1 MSEKQVDLFLDQL
14 ADAPVK
20 DERALMEF
28 PFFSLQK
35 RPRMTPFV
43 FDDGTVKIE
52 IQPGH
57 KGIATIWDK
66 DILIYLTSLVNERI
80 EHGQFDADA
89 PVSVQDRTIK
99 FSAYDFL
106 KVTGRSS
113 GKRAYELFLDA
124 LDRLRSTNILT
135 NITAGDERERRGF
148 GWIED
153 WRVIE
158 RTNRNGQRVMG
169 AVEVTMNRW
178 MFNAIVKDR
187 RVLTINRDYF
197 RLSKGL
203 ERRLY
208 ELARKHVG
216 RQPEWYIGIKR
227 LAEKCGSIDTERKF
241 KFRINEICE
250 AGTIP
255 DYHVE
260 IVDPAEVSTPFKTKG
275 KQALVR
281 FQPKF
286 DDLAVPDVPN
296 LSDLTVSH
304 SVLTEIKH
312 ANPEYDIQYILD
324 AWREWAAR
332 KDDPVKSANA
342 AFRAFAKKYI
352 EANPIW

>member
-1 MSEKQVDLFLDQL
+1 MTDKQVDLFLDQL

-43 FDDGTVKIE
+43 FDDGTVRIE
-52 IQPGH
+52 IQPGP

-80 EHGQFDADA
+80 EYGGD
-89 PVSVQDRTIK
+89 PDRTIT
-99 FSAYDFL
+99 FSAHDFL
-106 KVTGRSS
+106 KVTGRGT
-113 GKRAYELFLDA
+113 GKRAYELFFDA
-124 LDRLRSTNILT
+124 LLRLRSTNILT
-135 NITAGDERERRGF
+135 NVEAAGERERRGF

-158 RTNRNGQRVMG
+158 RTNRNGERVMG
-169 AVEVTMNRW
+169 AVEVTLNRW

-187 RVLTINRDYF
+187 RVLTINREYF

-216 RQPEWYIGIKR
+216 RQPEWYIGIRR
-227 LAEKCGSIDTERKF
+227 LAEKCGSIDTTRKF
-241 KFRINEICE
+241 KFRLNEISE
-250 AGTIP
+250 ANTIP
-255 DYHVE
+255 DYHLA
-260 IVDPAEVSTPFKTKG
+260 IVDPAEINTPFKPKG
-275 KQALVR
+275 NQALVR
-281 FQPKF
+281 FRPKF
-286 DDLAVPDVPN
+286 DVMDVPEVPIRN
-296 LSDLTVSH
+296 DLQVSH
-304 SVLTEIKH
+304 AMMVKVKH
-312 ANPEYDIQYILD
+312 RHPEYDVNYMVET
-324 AWREWAAR
+324 WRKWASG
-332 KDDPVKSANA
+332 KDQRVKNPDA
-342 AFRAFAKKYI
+342 AFSAFSDKYV

>member
-1 MSEKQVDLFLDQL
+1 MSDKQVDLFLDQL

-35 RPRMTPFV
+35 RPRKTPFV
-43 FDDGTVKIE
+43 FDDGTVRIE
-52 IQPGH
+52 IQPGP

-80 EHGQFDADA
+80 ERGTDA
-89 PVSVQDRTIK
+89 DRTIQ
-99 FSAYDFL
+99 FSAHDFL
-106 KVTGRSS
+106 KVTGRGT

-124 LDRLRSTNILT
+124 LLRLRSTNIMT
-135 NITAGDERERRGF
+135 NVESAGERERRGF

-158 RTNRNGQRVMG
+158 RKNRNGDRVMG
-169 AVEVTMNRW
+169 AVEVTLNRW

-216 RQPEWYIGIKR
+216 RQPEWYIGVKR
-227 LAEKCGSIDTERKF
+227 LAEKCGSIGTERKF
-241 KFRINEICE
+241 KFRINEISE
-250 AGTIP
+250 LDTIP
-255 DYHVE
+255 DYHME
-260 IVDPAEVSTPFKTKG
+260 IVAPSEVSTPFKTKG

-281 FQPKF
+281 FRPKF
-286 DDLAVPDVPN
+286 DVVDVPDVPN
-296 LSDLTVSH
+296 RFDLAVSH
-304 SVLTEIKH
+304 ATMMKVKH
-312 ANPEYDIQYILD
+312 KHPEYDIGYILET
-324 AWREWAAR
+324 WQEWAAS
-332 KDDPVKSANA
+332 KDQPVKNANSA
-342 AFRAFAKKYI
+342 FIAFANTYVQ
-352 EANPIW
+352 ANPLY

>member
-1 MSEKQVDLFLDQL
+1 MSDKQVDLFLDQL

-35 RPRMTPFV
+35 RPRKTPFV
-43 FDDGTVKIE
+43 FDDGNVRIE
-52 IQPGH
+52 IQPGP

-66 DILIYLTSLVNERI
+66 DILIYLTSLVNERL
-80 EHGQFDADA
+80 EHGSDT
-89 PVSVQDRTIK
+89 DRTIQ
-99 FSAYDFL
+99 FSAHDFL
-106 KVTGRSS
+106 KVTGRST

-124 LDRLRSTNILT
+124 LHRLRSTNILT
-135 NITAGDERERRGF
+135 NVEAGGERERRGF

-158 RTNRNGQRVMG
+158 RTNRRGDRVMG
-169 AVEVTMNRW
+169 AVEVTLNRW

-197 RLSKGL
+197 RLTKGL

-250 AGTIP
+250 QGTIP
-255 DYHVE
+255 DYNIE
-260 IVDPAEVSTPFKTKG
+260 IVDPDQASTPFKTKG

-281 FQPKF
+281 FSPKF
-286 DDLAVPDVPN
+286 DVFDVPEVPN
-296 LSDLTVSH
+296 KPSFEVSH
-304 SVLTEIKH
+304 AMMHQVRNEL
-312 ANPEYDIQYILD
+312 PGYDVEYIRGV
-324 AWREWAAR
+324 WRVWAAN
-332 KDDPVKSANA
+332 KGETVKNQDA
-342 AFRAFAKKYI
+342 AFKAFARKYA
-352 EANPIW
+352 EANPLW

>member
-1 MSEKQVDLFLDQL
+1 MAGNQVDLFLDQL

-35 RPRMTPFV
+35 RPRKTPFV
-43 FDDGTVKIE
+43 FDDGTVRIE
-52 IQPGH
+52 IQPGP

-80 EHGQFDADA
+80 EHGGAA
-89 PVSVQDRTIK
+89 DRTIQ
-99 FSAYDFL
+99 FSAHDFL
-106 KVTGRSS
+106 KVTGRGT
-113 GKRAYELFLDA
+113 GKRAYDLFLDA
-124 LDRLRSTNILT
+124 LHRLRSTNILT
-135 NITAGDERERRGF
+135 NVEAGGERERRGF

-169 AVEVTMNRW
+169 AVEVTLNRW

-197 RLSKGL
+197 SLTKGL

-216 RQPEWYIGIKR
+216 RQPEWFIGVRR

-241 KFRINEICE
+241 KFRLQEICAE
-250 AGTIP
+250 GSIP
-255 DYHVE
+255 DYHLE
-260 IVDPAEVSTPFKTKG
+260 IVDPETVDTPFKTKAG
-275 KQALVR
+275 QALVR
-281 FQPKF
+281 FSPKF
-286 DDLAVPDVPN
+286 DILLVPEIPNQGSLQVSTDVMHKAR
-296 LSDLTVSH
+296 SDF
-304 SVLTEIKH
+304 
-312 ANPEYDIQYILD
+312 PGYDISYIRSVWAD
-324 AWREWAAR
+324 WAAKR
-332 KDDPVKSANA
+332 EDPVKNPDA
-342 AFRAFAKKYI
+342 AFRAFLKKYVD
-352 EANPIW
+352 ANPIW

>member
-1 MSEKQVDLFLDQL
+1 MSDKQVDLFLDQL

-35 RPRMTPFV
+35 RPRMTPFI
-43 FDDGTVKIE
+43 FDDGVVKIE

-80 EHGQFDADA
+80 ENGRFDADA
-89 PVSVQDRTIK
+89 TSTIQDRTIT

-158 RTNRNGQRVMG
+158 RTNRRGQKVMG

-255 DYHVE
+255 DYHVQ
-260 IVDPAEVSTPFKTKG
+260 IVDPASVSTPFKPKG

-286 DDLAVPDVPN
+286 DDQGVPDVPTTLN
-296 LSDLTVSH
+296 LDVAH
-304 SVLTEIKH
+304 SVLTDIKH
-312 ANPEYDIQYILD
+312 ANPEYDIQYILN
-324 AWREWAAR
+324 AWQDWAMTR
-332 KDDPVKSANA
+332 DEPVKNPNA

>member
-1 MSEKQVDLFLDQL
+1 MSDKQVDLFLDQL

-35 RPRMTPFV
+35 RPRKTPFI
-43 FDDGTVKIE
+43 FDDGTVRIE
-52 IQPGH
+52 IQPGP

-80 EHGQFDADA
+80 EHGDTT
-89 PVSVQDRTIK
+89 DRTIQ
-99 FSAYDFL
+99 FSAHDFL
-106 KVTGRSS
+106 KVTGRST

-124 LDRLRSTNILT
+124 LHRLRSTNILT
-135 NITAGDERERRGF
+135 NVEAGGERERRGF

-158 RTNRNGQRVMG
+158 RTNRNGARVMG

-216 RQPEWYIGIKR
+216 RQPEWFIGIRR
-227 LAEKCGSIDTERKF
+227 LGEKCGSIDTERKF
-241 KFRINEICE
+241 KFRLNEICE
-250 AGTIP
+250 AETIP

-260 IVDPAEVSTPFKTKG
+260 IVDPAFVSTPFKTKG

-281 FQPKF
+281 FRPKF
-286 DDLAVPDVPN
+286 NVIDVPEVPNGLILDVSPAMMAQVKDDLPG
-296 LSDLTVSH
+296 
-304 SVLTEIKH
+304 
-312 ANPEYDIQYILD
+312 YDISYIRGV
-324 AWREWAAR
+324 WTVWAAKKGER
-332 KDDPVKSANA
+332 VKNPDN
-342 AFRAFAKKYI
+342 AFRAFARHYA
-352 EANPIW
+352 EANPFG

>member
-1 MSEKQVDLFLDQL
+1 MSDKQVDLFLDQL

-35 RPRMTPFV
+35 RPRMTPFI
-43 FDDGTVKIE
+43 FDDGTVRIE

-80 EHGQFDADA
+80 ERGQLD
-89 PVSVQDRTIK
+89 SSENSTVQDRTIR

-106 KVTGRSS
+106 TITGRSS

-135 NITAGDERERRGF
+135 NISAGDERERRGF

-158 RTNRNGQRVMG
+158 RTNRNGKRVMG

-216 RQPEWYIGIKR
+216 RQPEWYIGIRR
-227 LAEKCGSIDTERKF
+227 LADKCGSIDTERKF

-250 AGTIP
+250 AGTVP

-260 IVDPAEVSTPFKTKG
+260 IVDPALAVTPFKTKG

-281 FQPKF
+281 FRPKF
-286 DDLAVPDVPN
+286 PDIVEPVSARTLN
-296 LSDLTVSH
+296 LEVAH

-312 ANPEYDIQYILD
+312 AYPDYDIQYVLS
-324 AWREWAAR
+324 AWREWSLL
-332 KDDPVKSANA
+332 KEEPVKNPNS
-342 AFRAFAKKYI
+342 AFRSFVKKYV

>member
-35 RPRMTPFV
+35 RPRKTPFV
-43 FDDGTVKIE
+43 FDDGTVRIE
-52 IQPGH
+52 IQPGP

-66 DILIYLTSLVNERI
+66 DILVYLTSLVNERI
-80 EHGQFDADA
+80 EHGDDT
-89 PVSVQDRTIK
+89 DRTIQ
-99 FSAYDFL
+99 FSAHDFL
-106 KVTGRSS
+106 KVTGRST

-124 LDRLRSTNILT
+124 LHRLRSTNILT
-135 NITAGDERERRGF
+135 NVEAGGERERRGF

-153 WRVIE
+153 WRVVE
-158 RTNRNGQRVMG
+158 RTNRNGEKVMG

-197 RLSKGL
+197 RLTKGL

-216 RQPEWYIGIKR
+216 KQPEWFIGVKR

-241 KFRINEICE
+241 KFRLNEICE

-255 DYHVE
+255 DYHME
-260 IVDPAEVSTPFKTKG
+260 IVDPNMVSTPFKTKG

-281 FQPKF
+281 FKPKF
-286 DDLAVPDVPN
+286 EVLNVPDIPN
-296 LSDLTVSH
+296 MPSLTVSPTMMLK
-304 SVLTEIKH
+304 VKDEL
-312 ANPEYDIQYILD
+312 PGYDISYILGI
-324 AWREWAAR
+324 WTNWAA
-332 KDDPVKSANA
+332 KKAENVKNPDA
-342 AFRAFAKKYI
+342 AFKAFARRYA
-352 EANPIW
+352 EANPFG

>member
-1 MSEKQVDLFLDQL
+1 MTDKQVDLFLDQL

-35 RPRMTPFV
+35 KPRMTPFV
-43 FDDGTVKIE
+43 FDDGTVRIE
-52 IQPGH
+52 INPGH

-80 EHGQFDADA
+80 EHGQFSGEATNT
-89 PVSVQDRTIK
+89 VQERTIR

-106 KVTGRSS
+106 RVTGRSS

-135 NITAGDERERRGF
+135 NITAGDEHERRGF

-158 RTNRNGQRVMG
+158 RTNRNGKRVMG

-197 RLSKGL
+197 RLTKGL

-241 KFRINEICE
+241 KFRINEICQ

-255 DYHVE
+255 DYDVE
-260 IVDPAEVSTPFKTKG
+260 IIEPESATTPFKTKG
-275 KQALVR
+275 RQPLVR
-281 FQPKF
+281 FKPKT
-286 DDLAVPDVPN
+286 DDQVVPN
-296 LSDLTVSH
+296 VPNTADLTIAH
-304 SVLTEIKH
+304 SVMVELKH
-312 ANPEYDIQYILD
+312 KNPDYDMGYILS
-324 AWREWAAR
+324 AWQYWAAS
-332 KDDPVKSANA
+332 KNEPVKNANA
-342 AFRAFAKKYI
+342 AFKAFAQKYI
-352 EANPIW
+352 DANPIW

>member
-1 MSEKQVDLFLDQL
+1 MSDKQVDFFLDQL
-14 ADAPVK
+14 ADAPIK

-35 RPRMTPFV
+35 RPRTTPFI
-43 FDDGTVKIE
+43 FDDGTVRIE
-52 IQPGH
+52 IQPGP

-80 EHGQFDADA
+80 EHGTDA
-89 PVSVQDRTIK
+89 DRTIQ
-99 FSAYDFL
+99 FSAHDFL
-106 KVTGRSS
+106 KITGRGT

-124 LDRLRSTNILT
+124 LLRLRSTNILT
-135 NITAGDERERRGF
+135 NVEAGGERERRGF

-153 WRVIE
+153 WRVVE
-158 RTNRNGQRVMG
+158 RTNRNGDRVMG

-216 RQPEWYIGIKR
+216 RQPEWYIGVKR

-241 KFRINEICE
+241 KFRINEISE
-250 AGTIP
+250 LDTIP
-255 DYHVE
+255 DYHME
-260 IVDPAEVSTPFKTKG
+260 IVEPSQVSTPFKTKG

-281 FQPKF
+281 FRPKF
-286 DDLAVPDVPN
+286 DVVDVPVVPN
-296 LSDLTVSH
+296 HMDLNVSH
-304 SVLTEIKH
+304 ATMVKVKH
-312 ANPEYDIQYILD
+312 KHPEYDVGYILET
-324 AWREWAAR
+324 WKEWAVS
-332 KDDPVKSANA
+332 KDQPVKNANSA
-342 AFRAFAKKYI
+342 FTAFAKTYV
-352 EANPIW
+352 EANPLY

>member
-1 MSEKQVDLFLDQL
+1 MSDRQVDLFLDQL

-35 RPRMTPFV
+35 RPRKTPFI
-43 FDDGTVKIE
+43 FDDGTVRIE
-52 IQPGH
+52 IQPGP

-80 EHGQFDADA
+80 EHGNDA
-89 PVSVQDRTIK
+89 QRTIS
-99 FSAYDFL
+99 FSAHDFL
-106 KVTGRSS
+106 KVTGRST

-124 LDRLRSTNILT
+124 LLRLRSTNIMT
-135 NITAGDERERRGF
+135 NVEAAGERERRGF

-153 WRVIE
+153 WRVVE
-158 RTNRNGQRVMG
+158 RTNRNGERVMG
-169 AVEVTMNRW
+169 AVEVTLNRW

-197 RLSKGL
+197 KLTKGL

-216 RQPEWYIGIKR
+216 RQPEWFIGVKR

-241 KFRINEICE
+241 KFRISEISE
-250 AGTIP
+250 EDTIP
-255 DYHVE
+255 DYRME
-260 IVDPAEVSTPFKTKG
+260 IVDPSNASTPFKTKG

-281 FQPKF
+281 FSPKF
-286 DDLAVPDVPN
+286 DAVDVPN
-296 LSDLTVSH
+296 VPNLHTLDVSH
-304 SVLTEIKH
+304 STMTDVKH
-312 ANPEYDIQYILD
+312 KFPDYDVNYILES
-324 AWREWAAR
+324 WRQWAAT
-332 KDDPVKSANA
+332 KDEPVKNANA
-342 AFRAFAKKYI
+342 AFKSFAKRYVDS
-352 EANPIW
+352 NPLW

>member
-1 MSEKQVDLFLDQL
+1 MADRQVDLFLDQL

-35 RPRMTPFV
+35 RPRKTPFI
-43 FDDGTVKIE
+43 FDDGTVRIE
-52 IQPGH
+52 IQPGP

-80 EHGQFDADA
+80 EHGGEA
-89 PVSVQDRTIK
+89 DRTIQ
-99 FSAYDFL
+99 FSAHDFL
-106 KVTGRSS
+106 KVTGRGT

-124 LDRLRSTNILT
+124 LLRLRSTNIMT
-135 NITAGDERERRGF
+135 NVEAAGERERRGF

-158 RTNRNGQRVMG
+158 RTNRNGDRVMG
-169 AVEVTMNRW
+169 AVEVTLNRW

-216 RQPEWYIGIKR
+216 RQPEWFIGIKR

-241 KFRINEICE
+241 KFRLAEICE
-250 AGTIP
+250 LGTIP
-255 DYHVE
+255 DYHMV
-260 IVDPAEVSTPFKTKG
+260 IVDPSEVSTPFKPKG
-275 KQALVR
+275 KQPLVR
-281 FQPKF
+281 FTPKF
-286 DDLAVPDVPN
+286 DVVDVPN
-296 LSDLTVSH
+296 IPNRPEFEVSH
-304 SVLTEIKH
+304 PTMVKIKH
-312 ANPEYDIQYILD
+312 RHPEYDVSYILET
-324 AWREWAAR
+324 WRTWAIS
-332 KDDPVKSANA
+332 KGDPVKNANSA
-342 AFRAFAKKYI
+342 FSAFADKYV